1 MVAMAVAI
9 HCNFTKR
16 MDYHYKNFDV
26 NTWKFFGAWNILKN
40 SPKFQH
46 HPPNVAMPSGVA
58 TMNESGDDKENGTS
72 SPEPN
77 VSFDVAYAKAPYS
90 GKKSSVEKRHREKV
104 EKEKEE
110 AKKARHAQIL
120 TSLNES
126 KSYLAHISDVNEQ
139 VKKHLTLFT
148 CSISSIASYFI
159 CIITSSRHCIIAS
172 LPHRVVTSLRRC
184 VSSRHRI
191 IASSS
196 RRIIMSLRRCI
207 IAL

>member
-9 HCNFTKR
+9 HGNFTKR

-26 NTWKFFGAWNILKN
+26 NSWKFFGVWNILKN

-46 HPPNVAMPSGVA
+46 HPPSYANKNNNNVAMPNGGA
-58 TMNESGDDKENGTS
+58 TMNESGDDKENDTS

-77 VSFDVAYAKAPYS
+77 VSFDVAYAKAPLS
-90 GKKSSVEKRHREKV
+90 GKKSSVEKRRREKV

-110 AKKARHAQIL
+110 AKKARHAEIL

-139 VKKHLTLFT
+139 VKKRNASVFTLETTVFALKDSNDPEAVAVVKE
-148 CSISSIASYFI
+148 CM
-159 CIITSSRHCIIAS
+159 AS
-172 LPHRVVTSLRRC
+172 LIKKAHATIDNEDGGGNNATN
-184 VSSRHRI
+184 H
-191 IASSS
+191 
-196 RRIIMSLRRCI
+196 
-207 IAL
+207 